1 MHGVRA
7 LGTPQEPCRC
17 SEHTGCYQAD
27 RAVSYLQARHQ
38 RAALVR
44 ATNALRAGGRIAVQ
58 GGPQLHAPRVHLS
71 LRRAQVLLP
80 RLRTDLPAA
89 GSKFGQK
96 CVTLK
101 RQKTYGVLGPASL
114 LGFSQ

>member
-58 GGPQLHAPRVHLS
+58 GGPQLHAPRV
-71 LRRAQVLLP
+71 
-80 RLRTDLPAA
+80 LPAIGA
-89 GSKFGQK
+89 VCRGSLFWVG
-96 CVTLK
+96 T
-101 RQKTYGVLGPASL
+101 
-114 LGFSQ
+114 